1 MKSRL
6 WQMRPDALQYI
17 HQRTAAKLSGLDPDS
32 VDDYITQ
39 QFADWMGLE
48 AEPIEYTDDGI
59 AIVSIIGPLY
69 KRKSPFCSNYKA
81 IGEALDE
88 LLEMEEDAPLAVV
101 LKIDSP
107 GGMVDGLDDVCAKVA
122 ELSDRML
129 VVASINGMGAS
140 AAYRIASQAGD
151 IFAST
156 DSEIGSIGTYWQFL
170 DMSAAYAKA
179 GVRSVLLTTGP
190 FKGVGVEGEPITD
203 EQRAFL
209 QDLTN
214 KNNQMFLD
222 DVASGRGF
230 DESQLTAVSDG
241 RWYLAGEAQG
251 LGLVDQIGTLDD
263 VLAAIRSQRK
273 EAVMPKQ
280 RLRPATAQA
289 EDVTPETVDTVTE
302 TETTETPAETP
313 ATTPEQPQ
321 AKGLRD
327 YMAAF
332 GDAEGAR
339 MYLDGKPWEQAQAD
353 TMQALRGELQD
364 ARAEIAQLKSRLG
377 ELAKAQAGE
386 DAPLQTG
393 SEAKRKSF
401 GEACRAA
408 KK

>member
-6 WQMRPDALQYI
+6 WQMRPDALQHI
-17 HQRTAAKLSGLDPDS
+17 NQRMAAKLSGLDPDS

-69 KRKSPFCSNYKA
+69 KRKSPFQSNYKA
-81 IGEALDE
+81 IAEALDE
-88 LLEMEEDAPLAVV
+88 LLEMEDDHPFAVV

-122 ELSDRML
+122 QLSEML
-129 VVASINGMGAS
+129 PVFASVNGMGAS
-140 AAYRIASQAGD
+140 AAYRIASQAGE
-151 IFAST
+151 IWASS
-156 DSEIGSIGTYWQFL
+156 DSEVGSIGTYWQFL

-190 FKGVGVEGEPITD
+190 YKGVGAEGEPITD
-203 EQRAFL
+203 DQRAFL

-230 DESQLTAVSDG
+230 SESQLTAVSDG

-251 LGLVDQIGTLDD
+251 LGLVDEIGTLGD
-263 VLAAIRSQRK
+263 VLGYIRSQVK
-273 EAVMPKQ
+273 EAAMPKV

-289 EDVTPETVDTVTE
+289 EDVSPEVVDETTTPEATE
-302 TETTETPAETP
+302 TESETTPA
-313 ATTPEQPQ
+313 ATPEQPQ
-321 AKGLRD
+321 ARGLAD
-327 YMAAF
+327 YMQAF

-339 MYLDGKPWEQAQAD
+339 MFLAGKPWEQAQAD

-364 ARAEIAQLKSRLG
+364 AKAEVAQLKSRLA
-377 ELAKAQAGE
+377 ELAKNQLGE
-386 DAPLQTG
+386 TEPIQTG
-393 SEAKRKSF
+393 TEGRKKSF
-401 GEACRAA
+401 GEACR